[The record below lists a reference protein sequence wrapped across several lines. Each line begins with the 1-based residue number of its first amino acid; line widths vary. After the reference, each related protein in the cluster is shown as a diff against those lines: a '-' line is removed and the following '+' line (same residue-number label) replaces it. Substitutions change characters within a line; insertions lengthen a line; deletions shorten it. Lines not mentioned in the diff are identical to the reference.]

1 MKKVRLLQSIHL
13 KFVLIYVL
21 LILIAMQIIGVY
33 FARQLE
39 KELVNNFRT
48 SLQERTDLLTYNI
61 GQEMVKNRDDD
72 SPTLEEDLK
81 TILRDF
87 ASRPNLASNDMNDIS
102 EVRVIDQNR
111 RIIATSNSNP
121 QQIIGKKTND
131 LAITNALLA
140 GTNSDNVFVDQS
152 GQRIRVMIQP
162 IRLQDKVGASQSNS
176 TNKNGKVQ
184 SSEEILGAI
193 YLTASMEPVY
203 DQMSNINQ
211 IFKAGTV
218 IALFITAILGVF
230 LAQTI
235 TRPMSEMRKQALEM
249 AKGNF
254 TRKAKVYGY
263 DEIGQLALTFNNL
276 TRKLQEAQAT
286 TEGERRK
293 LSSVLAHMTDGV
305 IATDR
310 KGRVILINDPAAAM
324 LNVSRE
330 TVLSDPVV
338 SLLDLE
344 ETHTFES
351 LLANQESLILDFSTK
366 SDPFILRAT
375 ISAIQKETGFINGI
389 IIVLHDITE
398 QEKIDQDRREFV
410 ANVSHELRTPL
421 TTMRSYLDALAEGAW
436 QDKELAPT
444 FLNVTQTE
452 TERMIRLVNDL
463 LQLSKLDSQDYRF
476 SRDPI
481 NFVKFYHYIIDRFEM
496 TIEQGISFVRDL
508 PNEAIYVAID
518 QDKITQVLDNIIS
531 NAIKYSPEGGTI
543 TFSIA
548 QHTHEI
554 VVSIKDQGMG
564 IPKSNL
570 AKIFERF
577 YRVDKARTRKLGGTG
592 LGLAIAKE
600 IIEAHD
606 GRIWADS
613 QEGKGTTIYFTLP
626 IESENDDE
634 WE

>member
-1 MKKVRLLQSIHL
+1 MKKVRFFQSIHL

-33 FARQLE
+33 FVRQLE
-39 KELVNNFRT
+39 KELVNNFT
-48 SLQERTDLLTYNI
+48 NSLTERVGLLAYNI
-61 GQEMVKNRDDD
+61 EQELEKTRNDT
-72 SPTLEEDLK
+72 SPTLEEDLEVV
-81 TILRDF
+81 LRDF
-87 ASRPNLASNDMNDIS
+87 ASMQGISSKDIL
-102 EVRVIDQNR
+102 EVRVIDPNR
-111 RIIATSNSNP
+111 RIIGTSNPNP
-121 QQIIGKKTND
+121 EQIVGKKIND
-131 LAITNALLA
+131 LAVTNALLA
-140 GTNSDNVFVDQS
+140 GTSSNKVYRKS
-152 GQRIRVMIQP
+152 GDRIRVLTVP
-162 IRLQDKVGASQSNS
+162 IRLQDDVGGNAS
-176 TNKNGKVQ
+176 TNPNNRESLQ
-184 SSEEILGAI
+184 SEQEILGAV
-193 YLTASMEPVY
+193 YLIATMEPVY
-203 DQMSNINQ
+203 EQMRKINS
-211 IFKAGTV
+211 IFASGTV
-218 IALFITAILGVF
+218 ISLVITALLGVF

-254 TRKAKVYGY
+254 SRKAKVYGY

-310 KGRVILINDPAAAM
+310 KGRVILINDPAASM

-330 TVLSDPVV
+330 TVLSEPIVT
-338 SLLDLE
+338 LLGLD

-351 LLANQESLILDFSTK
+351 LLANQDSLILDFSTK
-366 SDPFILRAT
+366 TEPFILRAT
-375 ISAIQKETGFINGI
+375 VSAIQKETGFINGI

-436 QDKELAPT
+436 EDKEIAPS
-444 FLNVTQTE
+444 FLHVTQTE

-463 LQLSKLDSQDYRF
+463 LQLSKLDSEDYRF
-476 SRDPI
+476 SRDPV

-496 TIEQGISFVRDL
+496 TIEQGITFVREL
-508 PNEAIYVAID
+508 PDEAIYVAVD

-543 TFSIA
+543 TFSIE

-570 AKIFERF
+570 SKIFERF

-606 GRIWADS
+606 GRIWAES
-613 QEGKGTTIYFTLP
+613 KEGVGTSIYFTLP
-626 IESENDDE
+626 IESENDEE